1 MVAELWHTPL
11 VPKRM
16 ACVTNDTFSS
26 VLVVDIV
33 WQKLKDKYDDKTSNL
48 L

>member
-11 VPKRM
+11 VLKQM